1 MVNLRV
7 SLYFLVRPCVKQKDQ
22 IFYLR
27 LKDREAQV
35 PDSKKCLF
43 RSCLKLQLSSG
54 F

>member
-7 SLYFLVRPCVKQKDQ
+7 SLYFLVRPCVKQKNR

-27 LKDREAQV
+27 LRDREAEV

-43 RSCLKLQLSSG
+43 RSCLRLLLSSG